1 MREIHKNNHHI
12 GERSSQGTAFRPAL
26 LLIRSHVTTGERSS
40 PHSSLFGHMSQPG
53 NVVPRT
59 PPSRVTCHTTL
70 QSHVTTG
77 ERSSPNPS
85 FTGHNPSGHMS
96 QPGNVVPRTP
106 PSRVTTHP
114 VTCHKPF
121 GHMSQTIRSH
131 VTNHRIPSHPTGERS
146 SPNPSFTGHMSQPGN
161 YIPRTPPS
169 RVTCHTTL
177 RSVTRHCSQS
187 HDTAVSHTTMQSVTR
202 HCSQSHDNAVSHT
215 TM

>member
-1 MREIHKNNHHI
+1 
-12 GERSSQGTAFRPAL
+12 
-26 LLIRSHVTTGERSS
+26 
-40 PHSSLFGHMSQPG
+40 MSQPG

-161 YIPRTPPS
+161 YIPRTPPHS
-169 RVTCHTTL
+169 VTCHTTL
-177 RSVTRHCSQS
+177 QTVTRLCEPS
-187 HDTAVSHTTMQSVTR
+187 HPTGELRSPNPSSFGHMQLIHSFFSFLQ
-202 HCSQSHDNAVSHT
+202 HLK
-215 TM
+215 